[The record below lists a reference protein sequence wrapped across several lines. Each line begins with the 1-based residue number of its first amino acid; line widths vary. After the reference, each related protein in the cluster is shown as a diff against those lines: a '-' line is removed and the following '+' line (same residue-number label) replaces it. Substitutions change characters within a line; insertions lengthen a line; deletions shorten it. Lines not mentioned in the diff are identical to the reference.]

1 MEFYAAK
8 AGRQGISLSTP
19 KQVHGM
25 GGTMGRGP
33 RLEWIAGIAVA
44 LAMAPTALLAGQPQ
58 ATQTA
63 LTVETHDQGGRTR
76 ASLDVTVT
84 GEDGLPA
91 TGAVSIDDNGRESAA
106 TVLNAEGH
114 AQLALDLAAG
124 EHSLRAI
131 YPGDATHRRSA
142 SEASGVHAEASS
154 TPDFSVSVSPATL
167 SLPVGQ
173 SGSVTTY
180 IRPENNSTLTAP
192 MFVTLSCQ
200 GLPDESSC
208 TFTPENIEIL
218 ASSCP
223 NPDLPTCPL
232 TSTMV
237 VETQLGSGELYRTAS
252 RTHLS
257 GVEVAILLPGGLILL
272 GLGWRRRDWL
282 GKLSF
287 VILLGLVAT
296 LGTTACN
303 IRYDYFNHGPPHNPS
318 TPTGTYKLTIS
329 AQSNNGITAVTHT
342 TTMVLTVQ

>member
-1 MEFYAAK
+1 
-8 AGRQGISLSTP
+8 
-19 KQVHGM
+19 M
-25 GGTMGRGP
+25 GSSMSRIP
-33 RLEWIAGIAVA
+33 RLEWIVGLAIAFAISSPA
-44 LAMAPTALLAGQPQ
+44 LRAETLQ
-58 ATQTA
+58 ASQTA
-63 LTVETHDQGGRTR
+63 LAVETHDQGGRTK
-76 ASLDVTVT
+76 ANLDVTVT

-91 TGAVSIDDNGRESAA
+91 TGAVSIEDNSRQRAGAP
-106 TVLNAEGH
+106 LDAEGR
-114 AQLALDLAAG
+114 AKLELDLGAG
-124 EHSLRAI
+124 EHSLRAL
-131 YPGDATHRRSA
+131 YAGDATHQRSA
-142 SEASGVHAEASS
+142 SEASPVHALVSS
-154 TPDFSVSVSPATL
+154 TPDFSVSVSPTTL

-180 IRPENNSTLTAP
+180 IRPENNSSLTAP

-223 NPDLPTCPL
+223 DPSLPTCPI

-237 VETQLGSGELYRTAS
+237 VETQLGSGQLTSSAS
-252 RTHLS
+252 AKRDRAD
-257 GVEVAILLPGGLILL
+257 GVEWAILIPGGIVLL

-287 VILLGLVAT
+287 VILLGLVAS

-318 TPTGTYKLTIS
+318 TPAGTYKLTIS
-329 AQSNNGITAVTHT
+329 AQSNNGVTAVTHT

>member
-1 MEFYAAK
+1 
-8 AGRQGISLSTP
+8 
-19 KQVHGM
+19 M
-25 GGTMGRGP
+25 GFSMSRTL
-33 RLEWIAGIAVA
+33 RLEWVAGLAIA
-44 LAMAPTALLAGQPQ
+44 LAMPSPVLMAESPQ
-58 ATQTA
+58 STQTA
-63 LTVETHDQGGRTR
+63 LTVETHDRAGRTT

-91 TGAVSIDDNGRESAA
+91 TGAVSIEDNGRQSAG

-124 EHSLRAI
+124 EHSLRAF
-131 YPGDATHRRSA
+131 YLGDAKHESSE
-142 SEASGVHAEASS
+142 SEASAVHAEANS
-154 TPDFSVSVSPATL
+154 TPDFSVSVSPTTL

-180 IRPENNSTLTAP
+180 IRPENNASLTAP

-223 NPDLPTCPL
+223 DPSLPTCPL

-237 VETQLGSGELYRTAS
+237 VETQLGSGQLFKTAS
-252 RTHLS
+252 RQS
-257 GVEVAILLPGGLILL
+257 SSRVEFAILLPGGLILL
-272 GLGWRRRDWL
+272 VVGWRRRGWI
-282 GKLSF
+282 GKLSM
-287 VILLGLVAT
+287 VILLGLITT
-296 LGTTACN
+296 LGATACN
-303 IRYDYFNHGPPHNPS
+303 IRYNYFNHGPPHNPS
-318 TPTGTYKLTIS
+318 TPAGTYKLTIS